1 VSGIVRGS
9 KKRLLDDEFIAKI
22 SQLEIVS
29 RKIISGVLKG
39 DRLSK
44 RRGYSNEFADY
55 RPYAAGDDLRFLDWN
70 IYARLDRLFLKL
82 FLEEEDLRLRI
93 LLDTS
98 PSMDFGDPNK
108 LEYSKRIAAALSYI
122 GLINQDRVQIS
133 GFAGQARPLF
143 GPARGRRQVQRLFDV
158 LQGLEADEGESTDLE
173 RSCRDFAAAERSGGI
188 LLVITDFL
196 DRAGFDAG
204 LRYLLAGS
212 RSTEI
217 YVFHV
222 LSPQEIEPELA
233 GDLRLTDVEDGV
245 TVDISVSAPLLKSYR
260 RTLELF
266 REEVRD
272 YCSGH
277 GFHYIFTST
286 AVPFD
291 KLVLEYLR
299 RRGLVR

>member
-1 VSGIVRGS
+1 MKQKTG
-9 KKRLLDDEFIAKI
+9 KTLLDDDFIAKI

-29 RKIISGVLKG
+29 RKIITGVLKG

-44 RRGYSNEFADY
+44 RRGYSSEFADF
-55 RPYAAGDDLRFLDWN
+55 RPYVSGDDLRFLDWN

-82 FLEEEDLRLRI
+82 FLEEEDLRLKV
-93 LLDTS
+93 LLDRS

-108 LEYSKRIAAALSYI
+108 LEYAKKIAAALSYI

-133 GFAGQARPLF
+133 GFASQTRSFF
-143 GPARGRRQVQRLFDV
+143 GPARGRRQVPRLFEV
-158 LQGLEADEGESTDLE
+158 LQGIEAEEGESTDLE
-173 RSCRDFAAAERSGGI
+173 SSCRDFAAGDRGGGV

-196 DRAGFDAG
+196 DRSGFDAG

-222 LSPQEIEPELA
+222 LSPQEIAPELT
-233 GDLRLTDVEDGV
+233 GDLRLSDVEDGA
-245 TVDISVSAPLLKSYR
+245 TVDISISAPLLKSYR
-260 RTLELF
+260 RTLDHF